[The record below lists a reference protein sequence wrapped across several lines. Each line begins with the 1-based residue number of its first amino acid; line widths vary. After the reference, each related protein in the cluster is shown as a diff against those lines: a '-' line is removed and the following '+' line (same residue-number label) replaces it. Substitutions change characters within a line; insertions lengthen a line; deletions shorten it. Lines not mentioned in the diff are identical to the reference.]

1 MPSKNKRQQRTVLFV
16 DRDKEHTLALCNAWS
31 QLRLADELR
40 VAESREQALEM
51 LQAAAEK
58 KDVPPVAAVV
68 LDPEI
73 TGEDTGAFM
82 RDVRKYCGGDRT
94 PVVFWSRNGQQY
106 EVLEGLARLLDPELV
121 ERRGACRRLERTGRR
136 DRVVR
141 VALLEVAY
149 RRPIPLVKRP
159 DCDRGLHHLA
169 FTFARSCR
177 SWARFAL
184 AVD

>member
-106 EVLEGLARLLDPELV
+106 EVLGGLGVESVLRKPMVLRLIQALDSACPLKTQPFPPFPGNALIEENGRRLRG
-121 ERRGACRRLERTGRR
+121 ERR
-136 DRVVR
+136 
-141 VALLEVAY
+141 
-149 RRPIPLVKRP
+149 
-159 DCDRGLHHLA
+159 
-169 FTFARSCR
+169 
-177 SWARFAL
+177 
-184 AVD
+184 